1 MMLGCMAARTRREQR
16 WSPVSSQVDR
26 LSRSRSELVPGV
38 IAAGAVGIAAMAVEV
53 LLGAYGHGTHLLLF
67 LFMAILGALVVGPRS
82 GFVMLGVGAASSA
95 IASLA
100 GLGPSDSVV
109 KLVLQLGLYLGLGM
123 TVLLIL
129 SSAVDARRRAP
140 VAPPIS
146 TQAFGPDTLT
156 PREREILR
164 LAAGGMS
171 VHDIAD
177 LLVVSPNTVKTH
189 LSHAYGK
196 LDATNRSQAV
206 RAALHCGC
214 ISPNDICP
222 HRGNGGPP
230 DNASF
235 G

>member
-1 MMLGCMAARTRREQR
+1 MP
-16 WSPVSSQVDR
+16 SVV
-26 LSRSRSELVPGV
+26 V
-38 IAAGAVGIAAMAVEV
+38 AGAVGVTAMVVEV

-67 LFMAILGALVVGPRS
+67 LLLAILGSLVIGPRS
-82 GFVMLGVGAASSA
+82 GFVMLGAGAAGSA

-100 GLGPSDSVV
+100 GLGASESASE
-109 KLVLQLGLYLGLGM
+109 LALQLGLYLGLGM

-129 SSAVDARRRAP
+129 ASSIEARRRAP
-140 VAPPIS
+140 TAPPIA
-146 TQAFGPDTLT
+146 TQALGPDALT
-156 PREREILR
+156 PREREVLR

-196 LDATNRSQAV
+196 LGARNRSQAV

-214 ISPNDICP
+214 IASSDICP
-222 HRGNGGPP
+222 HLEEAIRGIALPSDEEDHPNG
-230 DNASF
+230 
-235 G
+235 